1 MAGIRRGQATEAYQQ
16 PVDSIFS
23 YSFLRERRG
32 VSGLNAICPEF
43 FISPII
49 HLGNRMTPN
58 NEEYFGKEGREC

>member
-1 MAGIRRGQATEAYQQ
+1 MARIRRGKATEAYEQ

-23 YSFLRERRG
+23 YSFLMERRG
-32 VSGLNAICPEF
+32 VSRLNAICPEF

-49 HLGNRMTPN
+49 HFGNRTTPN